1 MALNG
6 RLEELRPSE
15 IFQLISL
22 TRKSG
27 KLVLTCDS
35 RQGIVVF
42 RKGRVV
48 FAASDSLHA
57 VLDSAL
63 SRGDVGADTAFIESV
78 RRRDKGKVTDSGSFI
93 VEVRDTNSEAL
104 EKVIRSQIDST
115 VHELITW
122 ETGNFV
128 FEPVDLPA
136 IEDISLENGWLEPG
150 VDPDAL
156 VLNALTKL
164 DEFERSQWQEDLER
178 ANVERIEE
186 LREGRRK
193 SEISAAFEVLVDENT
208 GEITWAPAGGI
219 PASPEPVR
227 DLERLRRI
235 MNEMAGIKG
244 MSPSLTAEVALLI
257 LRYAAQVLSRGVLF
271 AVRRDSVRGI
281 GQFGLDLG
289 PESADARV
297 RNLDIPLDAPSV
309 FASVLSMGRTFRGK
323 LESNH
328 WNRHLISSLG
338 GREPNEVAVVPL
350 MVESSPVCLL
360 YGDNLPEGSVISTVD
375 GIEILMHE
383 IGLAVENARL
393 ERRLKVLEERSSPQ
407 E

>member
-27 KLVLTCDS
+27 KLIMTCGS

-48 FAASDSLHA
+48 FAASNSLHA
-57 VLDSAL
+57 ALDDAL
-63 SRGDVGADTAFIESV
+63 SQGHVGAGTAFIAGSECPAE
-78 RRRDKGKVTDSGSFI
+78 GKDRDSGSFV
-93 VEVRDTNSEAL
+93 VEVNDTNSEAL
-104 EKVIRSQIDST
+104 EKVIRSQIEAT
-115 VHELITW
+115 VHELVEW
-122 ETGNFV
+122 NTGAFV

-136 IEDISLENGWLEPG
+136 HEDISLESGWLEPG

-156 VLNALTKL
+156 VLNALTNL
-164 DEFERSQWQEDLER
+164 DEFERSQWQDDLDR
-178 ANVERIEE
+178 ANAERVAE
-186 LREGRRK
+186 LRNGRRQ

-208 GEITWAPAGGI
+208 GRITWAPSGGTS
-219 PASPEPVR
+219 ASPKPVR

-257 LRYAAQVLSRGVLF
+257 LRYAAQILGRGVLF
-271 AVRRDSVRGI
+271 VVRQASIRGI
-281 GQFGLDLG
+281 GQFGLVFG
-289 PESADARV
+289 SGSADRRV
-297 RNLDIPLDAPSV
+297 RNLDIPIDAPSV
-309 FASVLSMGRTFRGK
+309 FANVLQTGRTYRGR
-323 LESNH
+323 LEAND
-328 WNRHLISSLG
+328 WNRYLVEQLG
-338 GREPNEVAVVPL
+338 GREPTEVAVVPL
-350 MVESSPVCLL
+350 IVESSVVCAL

-383 IGLAVENARL
+383 IGLAVEKARL
-393 ERRLKVLEERSSPQ
+393 ERRLKALEERNSP